1 MKNVLI
7 LIMLCISDIEA
18 VTANELMGK
27 WQTVT
32 QSQDNGA
39 LIVEKENLIL
49 NSNHTFAIVI
59 FVSLEKGDAFIKDL
73 RIEASGIWK
82 NRDNM
87 LVAVVQKVEVPFA
100 KEIYLISQESLR
112 NFANNFKNQYENEPI
127 RISVIKTMDA
137 NKMTTINEN
146 LRESTYTRY

>member
-1 MKNVLI
+1 MVLC
-7 LIMLCISDIEA
+7 LSYIEA

-27 WQTVT
+27 WESVT
-32 QSQDNGA
+32 KSRDNGA
-39 LIVEKENLIL
+39 LIVEKEHLIL
-49 NSNHTFAIVI
+49 NPNHTFSIVI

-73 RIEASGIWK
+73 RIEGSGIWK
-82 NRDNM
+82 NRDNT

-112 NFANNFKNQYENEPI
+112 NFANTFKNKYQNEPI
-127 RISVIKTMDA
+127 RISVIKMLDA

>member
-1 MKNVLI
+1 MVLC
-7 LIMLCISDIEA
+7 LSDIQA

-32 QSQDNGA
+32 QSRDNGA
-39 LIVEKENLIL
+39 LIVEKEHLIL
-49 NSNHTFAIVI
+49 NANHTFSIVI

-73 RIEASGIWK
+73 RIEGSGIWK
-82 NRDNM
+82 SRDNT

-100 KEIYLISQESLR
+100 KEIYRISQESLR
-112 NFANNFKNQYENEPI
+112 NFANNFKSKYEDEPI
-127 RISVIKTMDA
+127 RISVIKTLDVK
-137 NKMTTINEN
+137 KMTTINEN

>member
-1 MKNVLI
+1 MKKVFLLMVLC
-7 LIMLCISDIEA
+7 LFNIEA

-32 QSQDNGA
+32 QSWDNGA
-39 LIVEKENLIL
+39 LIVEKEHLVL
-49 NSNHTFAIVI
+49 NPNYTFSIVI
-59 FVSLEKGDAFIKDL
+59 FVSLEKGGAFIKDL
-73 RIEASGIWK
+73 RIEGSGIWK
-82 NRDNM
+82 NRDNT

-112 NFANNFKNQYENEPI
+112 NFANNFKGNFENEPI
-127 RISVIKTMDA
+127 RISVIKTMEA